1 MIFLNFSQFSES
13 VFCLKQKEN
22 TFLKTKP
29 NFSWTEK
36 CFSLIN
42 VLNNKQTYES
52 LESDFQKIIFHQTN
66 EA

>member
-52 LESDFQKIIFHQTN
+52 LESDF
-66 EA
+66 